1 MDSILAKA
9 IEKWGEEA
17 QQRQVIEEC
26 GELIVAINHYQRGKG
41 TVEDVI
47 TEIADVSI
55 MCEQMKLMFGENR
68 VNAEIE
74 RKVNRLRERLGY
86 VAKGKEKTVDVRKEV
101 CNV

>member
-26 GELIVAINHYQRGKG
+26 GELIVAINHYRRGKG

-86 VAKGKEKTVDVRKEV
+86 VKKSKEMTIDVRKEV
-101 CNV
+101 SNV